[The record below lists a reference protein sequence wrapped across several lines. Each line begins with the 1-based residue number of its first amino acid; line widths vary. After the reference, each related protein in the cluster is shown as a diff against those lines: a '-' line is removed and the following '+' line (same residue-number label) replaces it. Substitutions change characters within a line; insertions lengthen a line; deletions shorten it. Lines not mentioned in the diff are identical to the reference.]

1 MINKTASSTSDN
13 SFVDVGLTS
22 PEGLLIKAQITLK
35 IEQEIKSRKLTQ
47 VEAAKLLGIPQP
59 RVSHIL
65 NGRFDKIS
73 EGKLMHCLNKLGF
86 NVKIQIEEEQ
96 LNRTGRTTVAVI

>member
-1 MINKTASSTSDN
+1 MINKNTSSVSSN
-13 SFVDVGLTS
+13 SFVDVGLTN

-35 IEQEIKSRKLTQ
+35 IEQEIKNRKLTQ

-73 EGKLMHCLNKLGF
+73 ESKLMHCLNRLGF
-86 NVKIQIEEEQ
+86 NVKIQIEGKQ
-96 LNRTGRTTVAVI
+96 LNHTGQTTVAVI

>member
-22 PEGLLIKAQITLK
+22 PEGLLIKAQITFK